1 MPKGKN
7 MQRTKKN
14 KKHGGLRSFLRT
26 ATVACALM
34 LLFSLPA
41 DAAEPPEKQ
50 MLIPGGMTFGAKLS
64 YPLVMI
70 AEVADEADCPAKAA
84 GLRAGDCILSL
95 NGEEVKTP
103 EQLSAIIKAS
113 NGSAV
118 TVKYRRG
125 GNVSTAMVIPK
136 QQGDE
141 YRLGIT
147 VRNSSAGIGTVTFL
161 TADGAFGGLG
171 HGICCKE
178 NGELAPMSY
187 GQVCEV
193 EIKGIKKGASGA
205 PGEIRGA
212 FKAMHT
218 GRINANTHAGVFG
231 LYAEMPTGALYGLT
245 EVASPSELKSG
256 KATVIST
263 LGEDGPRE
271 YEIEITTIF
280 EPRAATEKGF
290 AIKITD
296 PALIERTGGIV
307 QGMSGSP
314 ILQNGKLVGA
324 VTHVMVNDP
333 TSGYGIFLTTM
344 LEHVPD
350 LLKPTA

>member
-1 MPKGKN
+1 MI
-7 MQRTKKN
+7 
-14 KKHGGLRSFLRT
+14 
-26 ATVACALM
+26 ACAFM
-34 LLFSLPA
+34 LFFSLPA

-70 AEVADEADCPAKAA
+70 AEISEEADCPAKLS
-84 GLRAGDCILSL
+84 GLRTGDCIISI
-95 NGEEVKTP
+95 NGEAVKTP
-103 EQLSAIIKAS
+103 EQLSEIIKAS
-113 NGSAV
+113 NGTAIS
-118 TVKYRRG
+118 VKYRRN
-125 GNVSTAMVIPK
+125 GNEATATVIPK
-136 QQGDE
+136 QQGNE
-141 YRLGIT
+141 FRLGIT
-147 VRNSSAGIGTVTFL
+147 VRNSSAGIGTVTFI
-161 TADGAFGGLG
+161 TESGTFGGLG

-193 EIKGIKKGASGA
+193 EIKGIKKGTSGA

-212 FKAMHT
+212 FKALHA
-218 GRINANTHAGVFG
+218 GRISANTHAGVFG
-231 LYAEMPTGALYGLT
+231 LYADIPAGALYGLT
-245 EVASPSELKSG
+245 EVAAPSELKTG

-271 YEIEITTIF
+271 YDIEITTIF

-290 AIKITD
+290 AIKVTD

-314 ILQNGKLVGA
+314 IMQNGKLVGA

-344 LEHVPD
+344 LSQMPD
-350 LLKPTA
+350 MLKS

>member
-1 MPKGKN
+1 
-7 MQRTKKN
+7 MQRTHKKQKN
-14 KKHGGLRSFLRT
+14 RRHRSVFC
-26 ATVACALM
+26 AAMIACAFM
-34 LLFSLPA
+34 LFCSLPA
-41 DAAEPPEKQ
+41 DAAEPTGKQ

-70 AEVADEADCPAKAA
+70 SEVSEEADCPAKLC
-84 GLRAGDCILSL
+84 GLRAGDCIISL
-95 NGEEVKTP
+95 NGEAVKTP
-103 EQLSAIIKAS
+103 EQLAELIKAS
-113 NGSAV
+113 NGSAI
-118 TVKYRRG
+118 TVKYRRNG
-125 GNVSTAMVIPK
+125 TDASATVIPK
-136 QQGDE
+136 QQENE
-141 YRLGIT
+141 YRIGIT
-147 VRNSSAGIGTVTFL
+147 VRNSSAGIGTVTFM
-161 TADGAFGGLG
+161 TESGTFGGLG

-193 EIKGIKKGASGA
+193 EIKGIKKGTSGA

-212 FKAMHT
+212 FKALHT
-218 GRINANTHAGVFG
+218 GRISANTRAGVFG
-231 LYAEMPTGALYGLT
+231 LYADIPRCALYGPT
-245 EVASPSELKSG
+245 EVASPSELKAG

-271 YEIEITTIF
+271 YEIEITTVF
-280 EPRAATEKGF
+280 EPRAVTEKGF
-290 AIKITD
+290 AIKVTD

-314 ILQNGKLVGA
+314 IMQNGKLVGA

-344 LEHVPD
+344 LEQLPE
-350 LLKPTA
+350 LLSP

>member
-1 MPKGKN
+1 MI
-7 MQRTKKN
+7 
-14 KKHGGLRSFLRT
+14 
-26 ATVACALM
+26 ACAFM
-34 LLFSLPA
+34 LFFSLPA

-70 AEVADEADCPAKAA
+70 AEVSVEADCPAKLA
-84 GLRAGDCILSL
+84 GLRAGDCIVSL
-95 NGEEVKTP
+95 NGETVKTP
-103 EQLSAIIKAS
+103 EQLSEIIKAS
-113 NGSAV
+113 NGAGI
-118 TVKYRRG
+118 TVKYSRC
-125 GNVSTAMVIPK
+125 GNDGAVAVIPK
-136 QQGDE
+136 KQGDE
-141 YRLGIT
+141 YRIGIT
-147 VRNSSAGIGTVTFL
+147 VRNSSAGIGTVTFI
-161 TADGAFGGLG
+161 TESGTFGGLG

-178 NGELAPMSY
+178 SGELAPMSY

-193 EIKGIKKGASGA
+193 EIKGIKKGTSGA

-212 FKAMHT
+212 FKALHT
-218 GRINANTHAGVFG
+218 GRISANTPAGVFG
-231 LYAEMPTGALYGLT
+231 LYADVPQCALYGPT
-245 EVASPSELKSG
+245 EVAAPSELKSG

-263 LGEDGPRE
+263 LGEDGPKE

-290 AIKITD
+290 AIKVTD

-314 ILQNGKLVGA
+314 IMQNGKLVGA

-344 LEHVPD
+344 LEQIPE
-350 LLKPTA
+350 LLKP